1 MVIEIDCHRRLPAM
15 RGKEEK
21 MTNYAV
27 TNAYE
32 IRESIKAA
40 GGKWDAQRKAWIIT
54 QAMLDKFN
62 ARTQAYG
69 MGWCKGWAKAQVE
82 AI

>member
-1 MVIEIDCHRRLPAM
+1 M
-15 RGKEEK
+15 
-21 MTNYAV
+21 YAV

-40 GGKWDAQRKAWIIT
+40 GGKWDATRKAWIIT
-54 QAMLDKFN
+54 QAMLDTFN
-62 ARTQAYG
+62 ARTTAYG
-69 MGWCKGWAKAQVE
+69 MAWCKGWAKASVA

>member
-1 MVIEIDCHRRLPAM
+1 M
-15 RGKEEK
+15 
-21 MTNYAV
+21 YAI

-40 GGKWDAQRKAWIIT
+40 GGKWDAVRKAWIIN

-69 MGWCKGWAKAQVE
+69 MAWIKGWAKAIVE